1 MSLASEQTFEVARRS
16 FLRAL
21 RQPAAVIP
29 SIVFPLF
36 LLAVNSAG
44 LDSATLIPG
53 FPTDSYLTFA
63 LAFPFVQGAIF
74 ALLNMGTDVATDV
87 EGGLM
92 NRLAL
97 TTLPGPALLAGM
109 LGGAMALGLVQA
121 SVYLA
126 VGVAA
131 GAHFAAGLAGVPVL
145 LALSLSISFAFGCV
159 GIFSALRVGSSEAM
173 QSLFPVFFIFLF
185 FSSASMP
192 RDLIAQGWFRTVA
205 DLNPVSYLIES
216 VRSLF
221 VVGWDGEALAL
232 GFGFAFLIAAI
243 FLVAAASTLRT
254 RLVRT

>member
-1 MSLASEQTFEVARRS
+1 MNLAAEQTFEVARRS
-16 FLRAL
+16 FLRSL

-53 FPTDSYLTFA
+53 FPTGSYLTFA

-109 LGGAMALGLVQA
+109 LGGSMALGLLQA
-121 SVYLA
+121 VVFLA
-126 VGVAA
+126 AGMAA
-131 GAHFAAGLAGVPVL
+131 GAGFEAGIAGVPVL
-145 LALSLSISFAFGCV
+145 LALSLAISFSFGCV
-159 GIFSALRVGSSEAM
+159 GIFAALRVGSSEAM
-173 QSLFPVFFIFLF
+173 QSLFPVFFVFLF

-192 RDLIAQGWFRTVA
+192 RDLIEEGWFRTVA
-205 DLNPVSYLIES
+205 DLNPVSYMIES
-216 VRSLF
+216 IRSLF
-221 VVGWDGEALAL
+221 IAGWDGESLAL
-232 GFGFAFLIAAI
+232 GFGFALLIAAV

>member
-1 MSLASEQTFEVARRS
+1 MNLAAEQTFEVARRS
-16 FLRAL
+16 FLRSL

-53 FPTDSYLTFA
+53 FPTNSYLTFA

-109 LGGAMALGLVQA
+109 LGGSMALGLLQA
-121 SVYLA
+121 IVYLA
-126 VGVAA
+126 AGIAA
-131 GAHFAAGLAGVPVL
+131 GADFEAGLAGVPVL
-145 LALSLSISFAFGCV
+145 LALSLAISFSFGCV
-159 GIFSALRVGSSEAM
+159 GIFAALRVGSSEAM
-173 QSLFPVFFIFLF
+173 QSLFPLFFVFLF
-185 FSSASMP
+185 FSSASLP
-192 RDLIAQGWFRTVA
+192 RDLIEEGWFRTVA
-205 DLNPVSYLIES
+205 DLNPVSYMIES

-221 VVGWDGEALAL
+221 ITGWDGEALAL
-232 GFGFAFLIAAI
+232 GFGFALLISAV

>member
-1 MSLASEQTFEVARRS
+1 MSLATEQTLEVARRS
-16 FLRAL
+16 FLRSL

-44 LDSATLIPG
+44 LESATLIPG

-63 LAFPFVQGAIF
+63 LAFPFIQGAIF

-109 LGGAMALGLVQA
+109 LGGSMAVGLIQA
-121 SVYLA
+121 TVYLVA
-126 VGVAA
+126 GLAA
-131 GAHFAAGLAGVPVL
+131 GADFAAGLAGVPVL
-145 LALSLSISFAFGCV
+145 LALSLTISFAFGCV
-159 GIFSALRVGSSEAM
+159 GIFAALRVGSSEAM

-192 RDLIAQGWFRTVA
+192 RDLIAEGWFRTVA

-221 VVGWDGEALAL
+221 VTGWDGEALAL
-232 GFGFAFLIAAI
+232 GFGFAFLIAAV
-243 FLVAAASTLRT
+243 FLTAAASTLRT

>member
-1 MSLASEQTFEVARRS
+1 MNLAAEQTFEVARRS
-16 FLRAL
+16 FLRSL
-21 RQPAAVIP
+21 RQPAAVVP
-29 SIVFPLF
+29 SIIFPLF

-109 LGGAMALGLVQA
+109 LGGSMALGLLQA
-121 SVYLA
+121 VVYLTA
-126 VGVAA
+126 GLAA
-131 GAHFAAGLAGVPVL
+131 GADFEAGLAGVPVL
-145 LALSLSISFAFGCV
+145 LALSLAISFSFGCV
-159 GIFSALRVGSSEAM
+159 GIFAALRVGSSEAM
-173 QSLFPVFFIFLF
+173 QSLFPVFFVFLF

-192 RDLIAQGWFRTVA
+192 RDLIEEGWFRTVA
-205 DLNPVSYLIES
+205 DLNPVSYMIEG

-221 VVGWDGEALAL
+221 ITGWDGEALAL
-232 GFGFAFLIAAI
+232 GFGFALLIAAV